1 MIKKE
6 NIYDKIRT
14 SFTKRAAF
22 WKLFGKTVPLFV
34 LSVLFLLHLFGFDDL
49 SEKALVVGGAFFF
62 FVACMWWWWVI
73 DVMMTIV
80 NLMTRATETF
90 NSVTEDITKVK
101 EDVIKAK
108 KDLEDRNKH

>member
-22 WKLFGKTVPLFV
+22 WKLFGKTIPLFV

-49 SEKALVVGGAFFF
+49 SERALVVGGAFFF
-62 FVACMWWWWVI
+62 FVACM
-73 DVMMTIV
+73 
-80 NLMTRATETF
+80 
-90 NSVTEDITKVK
+90 
-101 EDVIKAK
+101 
-108 KDLEDRNKH
+108 